1 MRTLAL
7 ATVELKEAP
16 VACNI
21 EGCWQT
27 STASRH
33 SSIYVSIFAAKWSW
47 EFLNRRLP
55 TNFIQPVLLRKASC
69 QSFLPRKS
77 SWRNLLG
84 KRKETATDNI
94 LIVQANIEQENT
106 HTVNSTF
113 AQHLNTHKQ
122 PWDTTIYHKQK
133 TKASTTKPCRQRN
146 PRAVEPGQAWT
157 KKYYSEVAKSCTPA
171 GVAAGDIWI
180 PENNNTTTTWAQNLA
195 GLPKF
200 VSATYRF
207 NHTGKTTEDTEEDS
221 TCCNTWWGLHDQR
234 RAREKGAG
242 ATRPAVDTRL
252 KSRVTQSE
260 MRKESIYRT
269 RGSAPCLFQIRAR
282 TSLIPTRCVSH
293 CRLAFKSILMQKKI
307 YENSNISPCKI

>member
-1 MRTLAL
+1 VRTLAF

-33 SSIYVSIFAAKWSW
+33 SSIYISIFVAKWSW

-55 TNFIQPVLLRKASC
+55 TNFNQPASILLC
-69 QSFLPRKS
+69 KS
-77 SWRNLLG
+77 SSEKKGNRH
-84 KRKETATDNI
+84 KQYSDRASQYRTRK
-94 LIVQANIEQENT
+94 
-106 HTVNSTF
+106 HTYRELHFCTTLVE
-113 AQHLNTHKQ
+113 NTHKQ
-122 PWDTTIYHKQK
+122 PWDTTIYHHKQK
-133 TKASTTKPCRQRN
+133 NKTLNYENLAVKETQRRLNQDKLEQRSTIPKSQN
-146 PRAVEPGQAWT
+146 PALQPVLRLAT
-157 KKYYSEVAKSCTPA
+157 L
-171 GVAAGDIWI
+171 WI
-180 PENNNTTTTWAQNLA
+180 PESNSTTTTWARNLA

-200 VSATYRF
+200 VSATYRI

-221 TCCNTWWGLHDQR
+221 SCCNTWWGLHDQR

-242 ATRPAVDTRL
+242 ATRPAVHTRL

-269 RGSAPCLFQIRAR
+269 RESAPCLSQNKGSHKVEPWAQALFQRGVCHTVA
-282 TSLIPTRCVSH
+282 LHLKVS
-293 CRLAFKSILMQKKI
+293 
-307 YENSNISPCKI
+307 